1 MTMRVDECLCIFNC
15 QLTFAD
21 LTLSLPVHVASKYF
35 KEDIVELF
43 KEDETGFRM
52 TLCLLENV
60 DFTYNSKSIIT
71 SVSDHPQNPS
81 DV

>member
-1 MTMRVDECLCIFNC
+1 MDKCPCIFNC
-15 QLTFAD
+15 QLAFAD
-21 LTLSLPVHVASKYF
+21 LTLWLPVDVASKYF

-43 KEDETGFRM
+43 KKDENGFRM

-60 DFTYNSKSIIT
+60 DFTYNSKNIIT
-71 SVSDHPQNPS
+71 SMTDYTQNPS